1 MIEAWEAYGRLREG
15 LHLTGYSFER
25 ACEHLE
31 WLLVDDRWALGGR
44 FADVNVFMDSIRLDQ
59 FRAVAEQ
66 RKRIALRI
74 KELQPDVSN
83 RRIASAL
90 GVSHQTVNND
100 LSGKNLPRD
109 ASHSAENEEGD
120 GKELPLGT
128 PARLTGV
135 EEAKK
140 IARFEE
146 GPIRRAERREQR
158 LAQITNA
165 NPPLPFGRRW
175 PAQVS
180 DPAWRWEAWSRE
192 TGLDI
197 APEAHFETMFLDE
210 LKALEVP
217 AITADDAVH
226 FMWATVPIEKQAH
239 DLLEA
244 WGFTYKSQ
252 IIWDK
257 MHLGTAIGSA
267 ISTRFC

>member
-1 MIEAWEAYGRLREG
+1 MV
-15 LHLTGYSFER
+15 
-25 ACEHLE
+25 
-31 WLLVDDRWALGGR
+31 LVDDRWALGGR

-135 EEAKK
+135 EAAKK